1 MNLKEAF
8 RYQSFITR
16 LSTEASMLLGSNET
30 IVSVTEHHMLSEA
43 SPELQDK
50 TVEKQRPV
58 FDPDPAKII
67 TLMEKLI
74 ETRETLTTAIAEAK
88 YYCYRNLDALLETN
102 KMRKVLA
109 SALQTAIKM
118 PRAETE
124 VNATGYKFNNE
135 GNQTPF
141 TYKVKRVPVPRIEIS
156 QLKAKNSEVR
166 KKADE
171 TSTDID
177 QIMVNTTVD
186 FDPPFDINST
196 LEEILTSMD

>member
-30 IVSVTEHHMLSEA
+30 IISVTEHHMLSEA

-50 TVEKQRPV
+50 IVEKQRPV

-67 TLMEKLI
+67 ELMEKLI
-74 ETRETLTTAIAEAK
+74 ETRGTLTVAIASAK
-88 YYCYRNLDALLETN
+88 HISYRNLDALLETN

-109 SALQTAIKM
+109 SALQTAIKT
-118 PRAETE
+118 PLAETE
-124 VNATGYKFNNE
+124 ICATSYKFNNE
-135 GNQTPF
+135 GNQAPF
-141 TYKVKRVPVPRIEIS
+141 TYKVKRVPMPRIEIS
-156 QLKAKNSEVR
+156 QLKAKNSEIR

-171 TSTDID
+171 TSNIID

-186 FDPPFDINST
+186 FDPPFDVNST

>member
-8 RYQSFITR
+8 RYQSFIAR
-16 LSTEASMLLGSNET
+16 LSAEASILLGSNET

-43 SPELQDK
+43 SPELQDRI
-50 TVEKQRPV
+50 VERQRPV

-67 TLMEKLI
+67 ALVEKLI
-74 ETRETLTTAIAEAK
+74 ETREALTTAIAEAK
-88 YYCYRNLDALLETN
+88 HDCHRNLDALLETN
-102 KMRKVLA
+102 KLRKVLA
-109 SALQTAIKM
+109 TALQTAIKM

-141 TYKVKRVPVPRIEIS
+141 TYKVKRTPTPRIEIS
-156 QLKAKNSEVR
+156 RLKAKNSEVR

-177 QIMVNTTVD
+177 QIMVNTAVD

>member
-8 RYQSFITR
+8 RYQSFIAK
-16 LSTEASMLLGSNET
+16 LAAEASNLLWSNET
-30 IVSVTEHHMLSEA
+30 IVNVTEHHMLSEA

-50 TVEKQRPV
+50 VVERQRPV

-67 TLMEKLI
+67 ALVEKII
-74 ETRETLTTAIAEAK
+74 ETRETLTVAIANAK
-88 YYCYRNLDALLETN
+88 HNSYRNLDALLETN
-102 KMRKVLA
+102 KLRKVLA
-109 SALQTAIKM
+109 TALQTAIKM

-141 TYKVKRVPVPRIEIS
+141 TYKVKRTPMPRIEIS
-156 QLKAKNSEVR
+156 QLKAKNSEIR

-171 TSTDID
+171 TSNIID

-186 FDPPFDINST
+186 FDPPFDVNST

>member
-8 RYQSFITR
+8 RYQSFIAR
-16 LSTEASMLLGSNET
+16 LSAEASTLLGSNET
-30 IVSVTEHHMLSEA
+30 IINVTERHMLSEA

-67 TLMEKLI
+67 ELMEKLI
-74 ETRETLTTAIAEAK
+74 ETRGTLTIAIAEAK
-88 YYCYRNLDALLETN
+88 YYYDHNLDALLETN

-109 SALQTAIKM
+109 TALQTAIKM

-141 TYKVKRVPVPRIEIS
+141 TYKVKRTPMPRIEIS